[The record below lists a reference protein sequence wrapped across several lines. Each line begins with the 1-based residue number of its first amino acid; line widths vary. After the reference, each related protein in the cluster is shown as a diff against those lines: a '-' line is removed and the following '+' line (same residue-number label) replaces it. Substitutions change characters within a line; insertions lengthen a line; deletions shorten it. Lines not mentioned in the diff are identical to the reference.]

1 MRICMFLGLPDPHP
15 DPLGRGPDP
24 YQNVTDP
31 QHSLGAPSS
40 NRHYFRRELVE
51 VKARNKESETSFDS
65 LEKEKQKLVKSR
77 DRLKSLLDEKER
89 SVLDLQRSVLDLQ
102 QEKAKLTGSQVRIL

>member
-1 MRICMFLGLPDPHP
+1 MFLDLPDPHP
-15 DPLGRGPDP
+15 DPLDRGPDP

-31 QHSLGAPSS
+31 QHSLGAIV
-40 NRHYFRRELVE
+40 NHHYFRRELDE
-51 VKARNKESETSFDS
+51 VKARNKESETSFES

-102 QEKAKLTGSQVRIL
+102 QEKAKLTGSQVRPCLF

>member
-1 MRICMFLGLPDPHP
+1 
-15 DPLGRGPDP
+15 
-24 YQNVTDP
+24 
-31 QHSLGAPSS
+31 
-40 NRHYFRRELVE
+40 

-89 SVLDLQRSVLDLQ
+89 SVLDLQ
-102 QEKAKLTGSQVRIL
+102 QEKAKLTGSQVRIKAL

>member
-1 MRICMFLGLPDPHP
+1 LLPST
-15 DPLGRGPDP
+15 
-24 YQNVTDP
+24 NV
-31 QHSLGAPSS
+31 
-40 NRHYFRRELVE
+40 NRHYFRRELDE

-102 QEKAKLTGSQVRIL
+102 QEKAKLTGSQVRLCLF